1 MAWRFVAAAAGA
13 ALGVGCASGFG
24 SGFGAVWGGSAAR
37 DPQTGAAMEEIAR
50 ALRVAL
56 PLSLSEERFAAPE
69 NQAAIEAALAR
80 LREGAHELESHGR
93 TQDASF
99 AYLSRSLASDAE
111 EIKRRF
117 DEGRTD
123 ETRFLLGALVDDCV
137 GCHSRLPSADD
148 SDLGRSLFEAVDA
161 TGLTPVEAARLQ
173 VATRQFEE
181 ALETYEGILADPEAS
196 PAQLDL
202 DGMPSD
208 YLTLAI
214 RVRGDLPRARKTL
227 DAFAGRA
234 DLPSYLATLVRQWIE
249 AADTLR
255 DTIVAEPSLDRAE
268 RVLEIGDTLSRY
280 GRDRA
285 GLVHQLVASSL
296 LLRFVDAH
304 PEPGPDAAHAYF
316 LLGVIELR
324 SARSTWISEAE
335 GYLEGAIYAAPGSD
349 WAKRAY
355 VLLEEET
362 LASYSGSGGVHVPQ
376 AVRERLAELRKAAV
390 AKE

>member
-1 MAWRFVAAAAGA
+1 MRRFLAAAAGA

-24 SGFGAVWGGSAAR
+24 SGFRPWQTRDAGRDTRTGG
-37 DPQTGAAMEEIAR
+37 AMEDIAA

-56 PLSLSEERFAAPE
+56 PLSLSAERFSAPE
-69 NQAAIEAALAR
+69 NQATIDASLAR

-99 AYLSRSLASDAE
+99 AYLSRSLARDAE

-123 ETRFLLGALVDDCV
+123 ETRFLLGALVDDCI

-148 SDLGRSLFEAVDA
+148 SDLGKALFEAVDA
-161 TGLTPVEAARLQ
+161 SGLSPVEAARLQ

-181 ALETYEGILADPEAS
+181 ALETYESLLADPEAS

-202 DGMPSD
+202 DGIPTD

-214 RVRGDLPRARKTL
+214 RVRGDLPLARDGL
-227 DAFAGRA
+227 DAFAGRS

-255 DTIVAEPSLDRAE
+255 ETILAEPSLDRAE

-316 LLGVIELR
+316 LLGVVELR
-324 SARSTWISEAE
+324 SGRSTGLPEAE
-335 GYLEGAIYAAPGSD
+335 GYLEAAIYAAPGSD

-355 VLLEEET
+355 VLLEEQT
-362 LASYSGSGGVHVPQ
+362 LASYSGSGGVHVPPQ
-376 AVRERLAELRKAAV
+376 VRERLAELRRTAV
-390 AKE
+390 AK